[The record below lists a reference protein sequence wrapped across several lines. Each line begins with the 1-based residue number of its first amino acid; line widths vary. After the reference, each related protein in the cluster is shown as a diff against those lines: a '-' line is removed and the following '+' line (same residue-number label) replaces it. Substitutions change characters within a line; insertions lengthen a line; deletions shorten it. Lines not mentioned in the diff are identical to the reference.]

1 MKLIFV
7 TGKGGVGKSTFA
19 SALALNRS
27 KRGEKVLLVEFGP
40 KSHLKYIFNLGK
52 DKEIKYSRLS
62 APKGLEIQMWNF
74 EEVLVEFITYYLKL
88 KTLVKKFF
96 SSPIMQKLI
105 KVAPSLRE
113 LVYLGKATSAYRN
126 IGKAMDYDTIIV
138 DAYSTG
144 HFLALMR
151 SPVGMMEA
159 VKKGAMHDQCKTIL
173 KVLKNPDFVDYY
185 VVSLA
190 EKLPII
196 ETKEFTNTLKKEFSI
211 EPKVVLN
218 KVKEELSGKINESCE
233 FQKSYLKN
241 TQNQNKNI
249 AKIKDYNTNLRL
261 PFIFKHDSTQIV
273 EEITDCLGEI

>member
-7 TGKGGVGKSTFA
+7 TGKGGVGKTTFA
-19 SALALNRS
+19 SALAL
-27 KRGEKVLLVEFGP
+27 KKTQKCEKVLLVEFGP
-40 KSHLKYIFNLGK
+40 KSHFKYIFDQGK
-52 DKEIKYSRLS
+52 DKHITYPRIK

-96 SSPIMQKLI
+96 SSPIMKKLI

-126 IGKAMDYDTIIV
+126 IGKDMDYDSIIV

-151 SPVGMMEA
+151 SPVGMMDA
-159 VKKGAMHDQCKTIL
+159 VKKGAMHEQCRTIL
-173 KVLKNPDFVDYY
+173 KVMQDPKKVEYY

-196 ETKEFTNTLKKEFSI
+196 ETTEFIDILKKEFKV
-211 EPKVVLN
+211 EPKIILN
-218 KVKEELSGKINESCE
+218 KVKPELDGKVDKACA
-233 FQKSYLKN
+233 FQSSYSQS
-241 TQNQNKNI
+241 TANQSKNI
-249 AKIKDYNTNLRL
+249 KIIDKYKTELVM
-261 PFIFKHDSTQIV
+261 PFIFKHGSTEIV
-273 EEITDCLGEI
+273 KDVNSYLGEQ

>member
-19 SALALNRS
+19 SALALNKS
-27 KRGEKVLLVEFGP
+27 ARGEKVLLVEFGP
-40 KSHLKYIFNLGK
+40 KSHLKYIFDLGK
-52 DKEIKYSRLS
+52 DKEIRHKRLS
-62 APKGLEIQMWNF
+62 IPKNLEVQMWNF
-74 EEVLVEFITYYLKL
+74 EEVLVEFITYYLKI

-113 LVYLGKATSAYRN
+113 LVYLGKATSAYRK
-126 IGKAMDYDTIIV
+126 IGKDMNYDTIIV

-173 KVLKNPDFVDYY
+173 AVLQNPDFVEYY

-196 ETKEFTNTLKKEFSI
+196 ETKEFTDVLKKEFSVK
-211 EPKVVLN
+211 PKVVLN
-218 KVKEELSGKINESCE
+218 KVKKELTGEVNNKCE
-233 FQKSYLKN
+233 FQKSYSNN
-241 TQNQNKNI
+241 TQNQQKHI
-249 AKIKDYNTNLRL
+249 AKIKDYNTDLRL

-273 EEITDCLGEI
+273 EEINSCLGEI